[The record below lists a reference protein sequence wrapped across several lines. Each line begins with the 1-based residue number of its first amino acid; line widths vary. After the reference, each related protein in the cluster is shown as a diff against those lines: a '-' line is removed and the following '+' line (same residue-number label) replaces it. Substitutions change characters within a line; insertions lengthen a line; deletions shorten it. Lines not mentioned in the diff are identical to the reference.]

1 MMLFKVAEGKNHPAM
16 FHTFTESD
24 ENILREYRREAAN
37 STQEWS
43 KLRKE
48 IRDREWQLYIKEQL
62 RASQRMEKACTIWL
76 SYFLDIGYRTTSHFP
91 IELEYELDILFGA
104 IYCNEKP

>member
-1 MMLFKVAEGKNHPAM
+1 M

-24 ENILREYRREAAN
+24 ENILREYRRDAAN
-37 STQEWS
+37 SSQEWS

-48 IRDREWQLYIKEQL
+48 IHDREWKLYIKEQL
-62 RASQRMEKACTIWL
+62 KTAQRMEKACNIWL
-76 SYFLDIGYRTTSHFP
+76 SYFLNEGYRTISNFP
-91 IELEYELDILFGA
+91 VELEYELDILFGA